1 MAMIRAL
8 IVDDEPLA
16 RARIRRFLASE
27 KDVEIVGESG
37 DGNAAVDA
45 VQRLKPDL
53 MFLDIQMPETAGFQV
68 IEQLAGDHMPV
79 VIFVTAYNQY
89 AIQAFD
95 VHAIDY
101 LLKPYTRDRFAR
113 ALDRARKQLSNASRS
128 EFDQR
133 LMSLLEHA
141 AGGEQRHLQRLMVKS
156 SGRIYFI
163 KADEVDW
170 IGAEGNYV
178 NLHVGREAHLLRETM
193 SHLATKLDPEKF
205 VRIHRSTIVNVDRV
219 KELQPLFSGDYVA
232 ILHDG
237 TQLNLSRAYRE
248 KSLKLFGGVA

>member
-16 RARIRRFLASE
+16 RARIRRFLAGE

-37 DGNAAVDA
+37 DGGAAVAD
-45 VQRLKPDL
+45 VKRLKPDL
-53 MFLDIQMPETAGFQV
+53 MFLDIQMPEAAGFQV
-68 IEQLAGDHMPV
+68 VEELAGEQMPV
-79 VIFVTAYNQY
+79 VIFVTAYDRY

-101 LLKPYTRDRFAR
+101 LLKPYTRDRFSR
-113 ALDRARKQLSNASRS
+113 AVDRARKQLSNASRS
-128 EFDQR
+128 DFDQR

-141 AGGEQRHLQRLMVKS
+141 AGGETRHLQRLMIKS

-178 NLHVGREAHLLRETM
+178 NLHVGRETHLLRETM

-248 KSLKLFGGVA
+248 KSLKLFGGLE

>member
-1 MAMIRAL
+1 MIKTL

-27 KDVEIVGESG
+27 KDVEIVGEAG
-37 DGNAAVDA
+37 DGDAAVENA
-45 VQRLKPDL
+45 KRLKPDL
-53 MFLDIQMPETAGFQV
+53 MFLDIQMPETAGLEV
-68 IEQLAGDHMPV
+68 VEQLANDHMPV
-79 VIFVTAYNQY
+79 VIFVTAYDQY

-101 LLKPYTRDRFAR
+101 LLKPYTRERFGR
-113 ALDRARKQLSNASRS
+113 ALDRARKQLSKTSRTDLD
-128 EFDQR
+128 ER

-141 AGGEQRHLQRLMVKS
+141 AGAEQRHLQRLMIKS

-178 NLHVGREAHLLRETM
+178 NLHVGRETHLLRETM
-193 SHLATKLDPEKF
+193 SHLSTKLDPEKF

-219 KELQPLFSGDYVA
+219 KELQPLFSGDYVT
-232 ILHDG
+232 ILRDG

-248 KSLKLFGGVA
+248 KSLKLFGGLE

>member
-1 MAMIRAL
+1 MIKTL

-27 KDVEIVGESG
+27 KDVEIVGEAG
-37 DGNAAVDA
+37 DGGAAVEE
-45 VQRLKPDL
+45 VKRLKPDL
-53 MFLDIQMPETAGFQV
+53 MFLDIEMPETAGLEV
-68 IEQLAGDHMPV
+68 VEQLSDDHLPV
-79 VIFVTAYNQY
+79 VIFVTAYDRY

-101 LLKPYTRDRFAR
+101 LLKPYTRERFGR
-113 ALDRARKQLSNASRS
+113 ALDRARKQLTTASRS

-141 AGGEQRHLQRLMVKS
+141 SGGEQRHLQRLMIKS

-163 KADEVDW
+163 KTDEVDW

-178 NLHVGREAHLLRETM
+178 NLHVGRETHLLRETM
-193 SHLATKLDPEKF
+193 SHLSSRLDPEKF
-205 VRIHRSTIVNVDRV
+205 VRIHRSTIVNIDRV

-232 ILHDG
+232 ILRDG

-248 KSLKLFGGVA
+248 KSLKLFGGAG

>member
-1 MAMIRAL
+1 MKMIKAL

-16 RARIRRFLASE
+16 RARIRRFLASA

-37 DGNAAVDA
+37 DGHAAVAD
-45 VQRLKPDL
+45 VKRLKPDL
-53 MFLDIQMPETAGFQV
+53 MFLDIQLPEALGFQV
-68 IEQLAGDHMPV
+68 IEQLANEHMPV
-79 VIFVTAYNQY
+79 VIFVTAYDRY
-89 AIQAFD
+89 ALQAFD

-101 LLKPYTRDRFAR
+101 LLKPYTRDRFGR
-113 ALDRARKQLSNASRS
+113 ALDRARKQLSNAARA
-128 EFDQR
+128 EFDQK
-133 LMSLLEHA
+133 LMCLLEHA
-141 AGGEQRHLQRLMVKS
+141 AGGEPRHLQRLMIKS

-170 IGAEGNYV
+170 IGAEGNYLS
-178 NLHVGREAHLLRETM
+178 LHVGRETHLLRETM
-193 SHLATKLDPEKF
+193 SHLAARLDPEKF

-232 ILHDG
+232 ILRDG

-248 KSLKLFGGVA
+248 KSLKLFGGLE

>member
-1 MAMIRAL
+1 MIRTL

-27 KDVEIVGESG
+27 KDVEIAGESG
-37 DGNAAVDA
+37 DGAAAVADVA
-45 VQRLKPDL
+45 RLKPDL
-53 MFLDIQMPETAGFQV
+53 MFLDIQLPEATGFEV

-79 VIFVTAYNQY
+79 VIFVTAYDRY

-101 LLKPYTRDRFAR
+101 LLKPYTRERFGR
-113 ALDRARKQLSNASRS
+113 AMERARKQLSNASRA
-128 EFDQR
+128 ELDQR

-141 AGGEQRHLQRLMVKS
+141 AGGEHRHLQRLMIKS

-178 NLHVGREAHLLRETM
+178 NLHVGRETHLLRETM

-248 KSLKLFGGVA
+248 KSLKLLGGME

>member
-1 MAMIRAL
+1 MIRTL

-37 DGNAAVDA
+37 DGRAAVAD
-45 VQRLKPDL
+45 VKRLKPDL
-53 MFLDIQMPETAGFQV
+53 MFLDIQLPETAGLEV
-68 IEQLAGDHMPV
+68 VEQLAGDHMPV
-79 VIFVTAYNQY
+79 VIFVTAYDQY

-95 VHAIDY
+95 VHALDY
-101 LLKPYTRDRFAR
+101 LLKPYTRERFGR
-113 ALDRARKQLSNASRS
+113 ALERARKQLSNTSRS
-128 EFDQR
+128 DFDQR

-141 AGGEQRHLQRLMVKS
+141 AGGEHRHLQRLMIKS

-193 SHLATKLDPEKF
+193 SHLATRLDPEKF

-248 KSLKLFGGVA
+248 KSLKLFGGAE

>member
-1 MAMIRAL
+1 MIRAL

-27 KDVEIVGESG
+27 KDLEIVGESG
-37 DGNAAVDA
+37 DGRAAVAD
-45 VQRLKPDL
+45 VKRLKPDL
-53 MFLDIQMPETAGFQV
+53 MFLDIQMPEAAGLQV
-68 IEQLAGDHMPV
+68 VEELAKDHMPV
-79 VIFVTAYNQY
+79 VIFVTAYDRY

-101 LLKPYTRDRFAR
+101 LLKPYTRDRFSR
-113 ALDRARKQLSNASRS
+113 AVDRARKQLLNASRS
-128 EFDQR
+128 DFDQR
-133 LMSLLEHA
+133 LISLLEHA
-141 AGGEQRHLQRLMVKS
+141 AGGAEHRHLQRLMIKS

-232 ILHDG
+232 ILDNG
-237 TQLNLSRAYRE
+237 TKLNLSRAYRE
-248 KSLKLFGGVA
+248 KSLKLFGGLE

>member
-1 MAMIRAL
+1 MIRTL

-37 DGNAAVDA
+37 DGRAAVAD

-53 MFLDIQMPETAGFQV
+53 MFLDIQLPEAAGLEV
-68 IEQLAGDHMPV
+68 VEQLSDGHMPV
-79 VIFVTAYNQY
+79 VIFVTAYDKY

-101 LLKPYTRDRFAR
+101 LLKPYTRERFGR
-113 ALDRARKQLSNASRS
+113 ALERARKQLSNASRS

-133 LMSLLEHA
+133 LMSLLENA
-141 AGGEQRHLQRLMVKS
+141 AGGEHRHHLQRLMIKS

-205 VRIHRSTIVNVDRV
+205 VRIHRSTIVNADRV

-248 KSLKLFGGVA
+248 KSLKLFGGVE

>member
-1 MAMIRAL
+1 MIRTL

-27 KDVEIVGESG
+27 KDVEIVGECG
-37 DGNAAVDA
+37 DGRAAVAD

-53 MFLDIQMPETAGFQV
+53 MFLDIQLPEAAGLEV
-68 IEQLAGDHMPV
+68 VEQLADGHMPV
-79 VIFVTAYNQY
+79 VIFVTAYDKY
-89 AIQAFD
+89 ALQAFD

-101 LLKPYTRDRFAR
+101 LLKPYTRERFAR
-113 ALDRARKQLSNASRS
+113 ALDRARKQLSAASRS

-133 LMSLLEHA
+133 LMSLLESAA
-141 AGGEQRHLQRLMVKS
+141 AGGEHRHLQRLMIKS

-163 KADEVDW
+163 KAQEVDW

-193 SHLATKLDPEKF
+193 SHLATKLDPDKF

-248 KSLKLFGGVA
+248 KSLKLFEGAE

>member
-1 MAMIRAL
+1 MIRAL

-16 RARIRRFLASE
+16 RARIRRFLATE

-37 DGNAAVDA
+37 DGRAAVAD
-45 VQRLKPDL
+45 VKRLKPDL
-53 MFLDIQMPETAGFQV
+53 MFLDIQMPEAAGLQV
-68 IEQLAGDHMPV
+68 VEELAGEQMPV
-79 VIFVTAYNQY
+79 VIFVTAYDRY

-101 LLKPYTRDRFAR
+101 LLKPYTRERFGR
-113 ALDRARKQLSNASRS
+113 AVDRARKQLSNASRS

-133 LMSLLEHA
+133 LMSLLEHG
-141 AGGEQRHLQRLMVKS
+141 AGLPSGRNEQRHLQRLMIKS

-178 NLHVGREAHLLRETM
+178 NLHVGREA
-193 SHLATKLDPEKF
+193 
-205 VRIHRSTIVNVDRV
+205 
-219 KELQPLFSGDYVA
+219 
-232 ILHDG
+232 
-237 TQLNLSRAYRE
+237 
-248 KSLKLFGGVA
+248 

>member
-1 MAMIRAL
+1 M
-8 IVDDEPLA
+8 
-16 RARIRRFLASE
+16 
-27 KDVEIVGESG
+27 
-37 DGNAAVDA
+37 
-45 VQRLKPDL
+45 
-53 MFLDIQMPETAGFQV
+53 
-68 IEQLAGDHMPV
+68 
-79 VIFVTAYNQY
+79 
-89 AIQAFD
+89 
-95 VHAIDY
+95 
-101 LLKPYTRDRFAR
+101 
-113 ALDRARKQLSNASRS
+113 
-128 EFDQR
+128 
-133 LMSLLEHA
+133 
-141 AGGEQRHLQRLMVKS
+141 RHLQRLMIKS

-248 KSLKLFGGVA
+248 KSLKLVRGGDRVRRRVCRTAAWCLAPFSGDDRPSHPAVSPL

>member
-1 MAMIRAL
+1 MIRAL

-37 DGNAAVDA
+37 DGKAAVAD
-45 VQRLKPDL
+45 VKRLKPEL
-53 MFLDIQMPETAGFQV
+53 MFLDIQLPEVTGFDV
-68 IEQLAGDHMPV
+68 VEQLANDHLPV
-79 VIFVTAYNQY
+79 VIFVTAYDQY
-89 AIQAFD
+89 ALRAFD
-95 VHAIDY
+95 VHALDY
-101 LLKPYTRDRFAR
+101 LLKPYTRERFGR
-113 ALDRARKQLSNASRS
+113 ALDRARKQLSNASRE

-141 AGGEQRHLQRLMVKS
+141 AGGEPRHLQRLMIKS

-248 KSLKLFGGVA
+248 KSLKLFGGAE

>member
-1 MAMIRAL
+1 MIRAL

-27 KDVEIVGESG
+27 KDVEIVGEAG
-37 DGNAAVDA
+37 DGSAAIA
-45 VQRLKPDL
+45 EARRLKPDV
-53 MFLDIQMPETAGFQV
+53 MFLDIQMPETAGLQV
-68 IEQLAGDHMPV
+68 VEELANEQMPV
-79 VIFVTAYNQY
+79 VIFVTAYDRY

-101 LLKPYTRDRFAR
+101 LLKPYTRERFGR
-113 ALDRARKQLSNASRS
+113 ALDRARKQLSNASRA
-128 EFDQR
+128 ELDQR

-141 AGGEQRHLQRLMVKS
+141 AGGEQRHLQRLMIKS

-248 KSLKLFGGVA
+248 KSLKLFGGVD

>member
-1 MAMIRAL
+1 MIRAL

-16 RARIRRFLASE
+16 RARIRRFLATE

-37 DGNAAVDA
+37 DGRAAVAD
-45 VQRLKPDL
+45 VKRLKPDL
-53 MFLDIQMPETAGFQV
+53 MFLDIQLPEAAGFQV
-68 IEQLAGDHMPV
+68 VEELASEQMPV
-79 VIFVTAYNQY
+79 VIFVTAYDRY

-101 LLKPYTRDRFAR
+101 LLKPYTRDRFSR
-113 ALDRARKQLSNASRS
+113 AVDRARKQLSNASRS
-128 EFDQR
+128 DFDQR

-141 AGGEQRHLQRLMVKS
+141 AGGETRHLQRLMIKS

-178 NLHVGREAHLLRETM
+178 NLHVGRDTHLLRETM

-232 ILHDG
+232 ILRDG

-248 KSLKLFGGVA
+248 KSLKLFGGLE

>member
-68 IEQLAGDHMPV
+68 IEQLAGDHLPV

-101 LLKPYTRDRFAR
+101 LLKPYTRERFGR
-113 ALDRARKQLSNASRS
+113 ALERARKQLSNASRS

-141 AGGEQRHLQRLMVKS
+141 AGGEQRHLQRLMIKS

-178 NLHVGREAHLLRETM
+178 NLHVGRETHLLRETM
-193 SHLATKLDPEKF
+193 SHLATKLDPDKF

-248 KSLKLFGGVA
+248 KSLKLLGGAA

>member
-1 MAMIRAL
+1 MIRTL

-37 DGNAAVDA
+37 DGRTAVAD
-45 VQRLKPDL
+45 VKRLKPDL
-53 MFLDIQMPETAGFQV
+53 MFLDIQLPETPGLEV
-68 IEQLAGDHMPV
+68 VEQLANEQMPV
-79 VIFVTAYNQY
+79 VVFVTAYDQY

-95 VHAIDY
+95 VHALDY
-101 LLKPYTRDRFAR
+101 LLKPYTRERFGR
-113 ALDRARKQLSNASRS
+113 ALDRARKQLSNTSRS

-133 LMSLLEHA
+133 LMSLLENA
-141 AGGEQRHLQRLMVKS
+141 ASGGEHRHLQRLMIKS

-248 KSLKLFGGVA
+248 KSLKLFGGLE